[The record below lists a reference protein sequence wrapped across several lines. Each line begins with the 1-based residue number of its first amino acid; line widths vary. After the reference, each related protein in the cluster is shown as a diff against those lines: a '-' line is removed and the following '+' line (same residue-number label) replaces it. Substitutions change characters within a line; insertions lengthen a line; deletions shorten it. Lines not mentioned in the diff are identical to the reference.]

1 MPGNGRSQRKS
12 ARLHDMASVKFQK
25 GSEEWMMF
33 MEFWGLCQ
41 KYWIPE
47 QNDEWWDE
55 ALREMDLFAKKYGS
69 TVFVRK
75 LCMERQG

>member
-1 MPGNGRSQRKS
+1 
-12 ARLHDMASVKFQK
+12 
-25 GSEEWMMF
+25 MMF

-55 ALREMDLFAKKYGS
+55 ALREMDLFAKNTGQQYLS
-69 TVFVRK
+69 VSFAWR
-75 LCMERQG
+75 

>member
-1 MPGNGRSQRKS
+1 
-12 ARLHDMASVKFQK
+12 
-25 GSEEWMMF
+25 MMF

-75 LCMERQG
+75 LCMALIARLEDEHQEQMAKGQERQG

>member
-1 MPGNGRSQRKS
+1 
-12 ARLHDMASVKFQK
+12 
-25 GSEEWMMF
+25 MMF

-75 LCMERQG
+75 LCMALIARLEDEHQEQMSKGKERQG

>member
-1 MPGNGRSQRKS
+1 
-12 ARLHDMASVKFQK
+12 
-25 GSEEWMMF
+25 MF

-75 LCMERQG
+75 LGMALIARLEDEDAEQMAKGNGRQG

>member
-1 MPGNGRSQRKS
+1 
-12 ARLHDMASVKFQK
+12 
-25 GSEEWMMF
+25 MMF

-47 QNDEWWDE
+47 RNDEWWDE
-55 ALREMDLFAKKYGS
+55 ALREVDLFAKKYGS

-75 LCMERQG
+75 LCMALIARLEDEHQNS

>member
-1 MPGNGRSQRKS
+1 
-12 ARLHDMASVKFQK
+12 
-25 GSEEWMMF
+25 MMF

-75 LCMERQG
+75 LCMALIARLEDEHQEQIANGKEMQG